1 MNETQLPPHWK
12 FVKLGDVVRESIR
25 DGVHQ
30 TPTYINYGIPFIKG
44 KDIFDNKVSF
54 ANCSYISLEEHL
66 KISKKVKPELEDI
79 LLTKVGTVGN
89 VAIIET
95 SDNFSIF
102 VQVAL
107 IKPKLDEVDSRF
119 LMYVLHSRCGQEE
132 IASKSSQSTMRFIGT
147 QKIATIK
154 IPLPPLPEQK
164 TIAHTLRT
172 IQKAKET
179 RQRELELERERKA
192 VLMQYLFTYGT
203 NPQYN
208 SFQKTR
214 FGKVPQYWKTVP
226 LEKCASIQTGTA
238 KGRKFPD
245 SETVILPYL
254 RVANVQDGYLDLSEI
269 KEISIRKSEVKRYSL
284 QVNDVV
290 LTEGGDP
297 DKLGRGFIWEGQI
310 PNCIHQN
317 HIFAVRTNREILLP
331 EYLAYLVQSDYGKAY
346 FLSVAHRT
354 TNLASINSTKL
365 KAFPTLVPDIS
376 EQNKIV
382 TILQICDRKIQALE
396 KEIAFTDELFHAML
410 EQLMIGKISTQPLTE
425 TYV

>member
-1 MNETQLPPHWK
+1 MGEMQMPPHWK
-12 FVKLGDVVRESIR
+12 VVKLGE
-25 DGVHQ
+25 
-30 TPTYINYGIPFIKG
+30 Y
-44 KDIFDNKVSF
+44 
-54 ANCSYISLEEHL
+54 CE
-66 KISKKVKPELEDI
+66 KPEYGYTASATKQDSGYKFLRITDI
-79 LLTKVGTVGN
+79 QDGTVQWNN
-89 VAIIET
+89 VP
-95 SDNFSIF
+95 SC
-102 VQVAL
+102 
-107 IKPKLDEVDSRF
+107 EVDKIKIDKYILFTGDIVVARIGATTGKSFLIDDCPQAIFASYLIRIRTKHDLLPRF
-119 LMYVLHSRCGQEE
+119 LNFYFETETYWQQIDAKKGGKLKGGVN
-132 IASKSSQSTMRFIGT
+132 IPI
-147 QKIATIK
+147 IK
-154 IPLPPLPEQK
+154 NLLVPLPPLLEQK
-164 TIAHTLRT
+164 TIAHTLQT

-179 RQRELELERERKA
+179 CQRELELERERKA
-192 VLMQYLFTYGT
+192 ALMQYLFTHGT
-203 NPQYN
+203 NPEFN
-208 SFQKTR
+208 TFQKTR
-214 FGKVPQYWKTVP
+214 FGKAPQHWKIVP
-226 LEKCASIQTGTA
+226 LEKCAFIQTGTA
-238 KGRKFPD
+238 KGRKFQD

-284 QVNDVV
+284 EVNDVV

-376 EQNKIV
+376 EQKRIL

-396 KEIAFTDELFHAML
+396 KEIALTDELFHAML
-410 EQLMIGKISTQPLTE
+410 EQLMTGKISTQPLTE